1 MYCGWPIL
9 IGFTQRYISLSTEL
23 PMFEPK
29 RLYQEIGMRLRKEL
43 SSGRYQIGDRLP
55 PERDIA
61 EQFEVSRAVVREA
74 LIMLELENLIEVRKG
89 SGVYVM
95 NLPDQQSSITSNQT
109 RDDDVGPF
117 ELLQARQFLESDIAA
132 FAATQVTKNDIA
144 QMRQALD
151 MEKDILNARGED
163 DDGDRQFH
171 MLIAQA
177 TGNSILAEIIEQ
189 LWLRRVNSPMW
200 QKLHSR
206 ITDNSYRQEWLADH
220 HKILAALQRKDPKM
234 ARQAMWQHLENVKEK
249 LLELSDVEDPAFD
262 GYLFESIP
270 VAIVE

>member
-1 MYCGWPIL
+1 
-9 IGFTQRYISLSTEL
+9 
-23 PMFEPK
+23 MFEPK
-29 RLYQEIGMRLRKEL
+29 RLYQEIGMRLRNEL
-43 SSGRYQIGDRLP
+43 SSGQYKIGDRLP

-74 LIMLELENLIEVRKG
+74 LIMLEIENLIEVRKG

-95 NLPDQQSSITSNQT
+95 NLPEQQLAATGQT

-144 QMRQALD
+144 QMRQALE
-151 MEKDILNARGED
+151 MEKDILDSSGED
-163 DDGDRQFH
+163 DDGDRLFH

-200 QKLHSR
+200 RKLHSR
-206 ITDNSYRQEWLADH
+206 ITDTSYRQEWLADH

-234 ARQAMWQHLENVKEK
+234 ARQAMWQHLENVKVK

>member
-1 MYCGWPIL
+1 ML
-9 IGFTQRYISLSTEL
+9 QT
-23 PMFEPK
+23 K
-29 RLYQEIGMRLRKEL
+29 RLYQEIGIRLRNEL
-43 SSGRYQIGDRLP
+43 LSGRYQIGERIP

-61 EQFEVSRAVVREA
+61 EHYQISRTVVREA

-89 SGVYVM
+89 SGVYVI
-95 NLPDQQSSITSNQT
+95 NLSGAQTGASSQLSSCEEE
-109 RDDDVGPF
+109 DVGPF

-151 MEKDILNARGED
+151 VEKDILDSSGED

-189 LWLRRVNSPMW
+189 LWLRRKNSPMW
-200 QKLHSR
+200 RKLHAR
-206 ITDNSYRQEWLADH
+206 IT
-220 HKILAALQRKDPKM
+220 
-234 ARQAMWQHLENVKEK
+234 
-249 LLELSDVEDPAFD
+249 
-262 GYLFESIP
+262 
-270 VAIVE
+270 